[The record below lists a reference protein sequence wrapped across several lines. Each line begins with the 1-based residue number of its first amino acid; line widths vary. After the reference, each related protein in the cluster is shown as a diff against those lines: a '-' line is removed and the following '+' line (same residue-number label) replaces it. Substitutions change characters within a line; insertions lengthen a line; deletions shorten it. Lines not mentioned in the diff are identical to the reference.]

1 MRLPTSFARTFC
13 AATLAALALVLP
25 LKPAQASDYT
35 DLWVTPFEDAWGVNF
50 VQWGTVIYAT
60 FYIYGPGNQPIW
72 YSAVLNR
79 DGLGN
84 YTGTLFNNGGTY
96 FANPWNPNDIVS
108 QVAGTA
114 TFRPS
119 QVNDYL
125 GTLTYTVNGIG
136 TVSKA
141 LQRFSDHPA
150 ISLAGTYF
158 GAESGG
164 YSACT
169 NSADNLSFVDTF
181 PLTVTQT
188 PTELTLVFAY
198 DGLGTTCTLTGPLV
212 QNGLLYS
219 VPAATYVC
227 TDGLNTTATIF
238 NVKQT
243 AQGIE
248 GQFSAPV
255 PGNCREDTRFSAVR
269 N

>member
-1 MRLPTSFARTFC
+1 
-13 AATLAALALVLP
+13 
-25 LKPAQASDYT
+25 
-35 DLWVTPFEDAWGVNF
+35 
-50 VQWGTVIYAT
+50 
-60 FYIYGPGNQPIW
+60 
-72 YSAVLNR
+72 
-79 DGLGN
+79 
-84 YTGTLFNNGGTY
+84 
-96 FANPWNPNDIVS
+96 
-108 QVAGTA
+108 
-114 TFRPS
+114 
-119 QVNDYL
+119 
-125 GTLTYTVNGIG
+125 
-136 TVSKA
+136 
-141 LQRFSDHPA
+141 
-150 ISLAGTYF
+150 
-158 GAESGG
+158 
-164 YSACT
+164 
-169 NSADNLSFVDTF
+169 VDTF